1 MSDAMQFT
9 GTYFYANGKRKDSV
23 ARVRLYKGNG
33 RMVVNEKEAIEYFK
47 TKDRI
52 NVILAPLAL
61 TKLTKQFDISAVVS
75 GGGVD
80 GQAEALRHG
89 ISKALLEFDASL
101 RAIIK
106 PEGYITR
113 DSRIKERKKFG
124 LHKARRAPQ
133 FSKR

>member
-1 MSDAMQFT
+1 MQFT

-33 RMVVNEKEAIEYFK
+33 RMIVNEKEAIDYFK

-61 TKLTKQFDISAVVS
+61 TKLVKQFDISAVVS
-75 GGGVD
+75 GGGID

-89 ISKALLEFDASL
+89 ISKAILEFDAGL